1 VDNQA
6 YAFIY
11 NGSSWSSPEEID
23 PGNQLFSVS
32 CPTASFCVAVDNW
45 GNVLTYNGSSWSA
58 PDQLSGGGFFSVS
71 CPSTSFCTAMGYNG
85 DVLTYNGTSW
95 SSSDEIDSS
104 GGALSSVS
112 ISCASSSFCAVV
124 DGDGNALTYN
134 GSSWSSLDHIDASGS
149 LDSVS
154 CPSASFC
161 AAVDSG
167 SNAFIYNGSSW
178 SSADSIDAGGI
189 LSSVSCW
196 AASSCVAVAQLG
208 KAFIYSGS
216 SWSSPKS
223 FDAGDSPSSVSCP
236 SASFCAAVD
245 YEGNALTYN
254 GSSWSSPDEIDP
266 SAGSVVSVS
275 CPTASFCAAV
285 DDAGNIFTYNG
296 SSWSSPDPNPGHDSL
311 LSVSCSAV
319 GFCAAVVGPYV
330 FTYQAVVTLTQA
342 SPTSAS
348 VADGA
353 GYSGQLTVTNAT
365 GSVTYTETSST
376 DSGDVV
382 VGSTGAITAATSLT
396 PGTYTVSGTDHDT
409 NGDTGTWAFA
419 LTVRPAIVTL
429 TQASPTSA
437 SVADGAGYSG
447 QLTVTN
453 ATGTVSYTETS
464 STDSGDVVVGSTGA
478 ITAATSLTP
487 GTYTVSGTDH
497 DTNGDTGTWSFA
509 LTVRPPGWSP
519 GMLIDPPRG
528 DPISIG
534 CGSPGGITS

>member
-1 VDNQA
+1 L
-6 YAFIY
+6 
-11 NGSSWSSPEEID
+11 W
-23 PGNQLFSVS
+23 SVS
-32 CPTASFCVAVDNW
+32 CPTASFCAAVDRF
-45 GNVLTYNGSSWSA
+45 GGALTYNGTSWSP
-58 PDQLSGGGFFSVS
+58 PDQIDPGHWLYSVS
-71 CPSTSFCTAMGYNG
+71 CATASFCVAVDFGGNF
-85 DVLTYNGTSW
+85 LTYNGTSW
-95 SSSDEIDSS
+95 SSP
-104 GGALSSVS
+104 V
-112 ISCASSSFCAVV
+112 
-124 DGDGNALTYN
+124 
-134 GSSWSSLDHIDASGS
+134 
-149 LDSVS
+149 
-154 CPSASFC
+154 
-161 AAVDSG
+161 AVDAQYG
-167 SNAFIYNGSSW
+167 
-178 SSADSIDAGGI
+178 
-189 LSSVSCW
+189 LSSVSC
-196 AASSCVAVAQLG
+196 ATASFCVAV
-208 KAFIYSGS
+208 
-216 SWSSPKS
+216 
-223 FDAGDSPSSVSCP
+223 D
-236 SASFCAAVD
+236 
-245 YEGNALTYN
+245 GNGNFLTYN
-254 GSSWSSPDEIDP
+254 GTSWSSPDEIDP

-409 NGDTGTWAFA
+409 NGDTGTW
-419 LTVRPAIVTL
+419 
-429 TQASPTSA
+429 
-437 SVADGAGYSG
+437 
-447 QLTVTN
+447 
-453 ATGTVSYTETS
+453 
-464 STDSGDVVVGSTGA
+464 
-478 ITAATSLTP
+478 
-487 GTYTVSGTDH
+487 
-497 DTNGDTGTWSFA
+497 SFA